1 MSFASVLGPFSAD
14 AQDDSNALLFLV
26 LKALGPL
33 STMTRVSCA
42 SPMLRDLELQWRASL
57 IHNEV
62 KAVFTADDERKLLE
76 LLRCPSPDITFLVY
90 KALRSH
96 LSPALKHFVHDA
108 DDTDRRGR
116 MYGLALERVY
126 VLDLALAQ
134 VLDRNDARYKTVGEP
149 DFELLRRAFRAP
161 AGGFEQFVPQDGIF
175 RPLDPY
181 AITLFFIMLEEG
193 IRGVGRLA
201 DYPVLVAPIPNFDAS
216 RAFVRDCRDGV
227 VEWVIEG
234 SDPFVQWVAAT
245 QPHAASVVLPHL
257 LSKYL
262 EWLDRGD
269 TWRHV
274 TQLWD
279 DDRHDWMLPAK
290 KVVVLQQAVAAR
302 GVAAGEV
309 DEAVAAILRQYP
321 RCA

>member
-1 MSFASVLGPFSAD
+1 MSFASVLEPFSAD

-42 SPMLRDLELQWRASL
+42 SPMLRSLELQWRASL

-76 LLRCPSPDITFLVY
+76 LLRCPLPDIAFLVF

-96 LSPALKHFVHDA
+96 LSPALNHFVHDA

-134 VLDRNDARYKTVGEP
+134 VLDRNDARYKPVGEP
-149 DFELLRRAFRAP
+149 DFHFLKRAFRAR
-161 AGGFEQFVPQDGIF
+161 AGGERHPEQFLF
-175 RPLDPY
+175 LY
-181 AITLFFIMLEEG
+181 AALCDG
-193 IRGVGRLA
+193 IRGVGRLP
-201 DYPVLVAPIPNFDAS
+201 DDSPTLNFDAS

-227 VEWVIEG
+227 VEWVVEG
-234 SDPFVQWVAAT
+234 SDPFVQWVAANH
-245 QPHAASVVLPHL
+245 PCAASVVLPHL

-269 TWRHV
+269 TWRTV
-274 TQLWD
+274 KQLWD

-309 DEAVAAILRQYP
+309 DEAVAAILLQYP